1 MAEAKALDVAGRIRL
16 AQGRTAVILA
26 ADTVIDLGGTI
37 IGQPINPNHAR
48 TILRRL
54 SGRRHSVITGL
65 AVIRLPD
72 KKRIRRSV
80 TSSVWMK
87 KLGSQ
92 VIDDYIKSG
101 EPMDKAGAY
110 GIQGMGKRL
119 VRKYRGS
126 YSNIVGF
133 PLREVRKALL
143 ILTR

>member
-1 MAEAKALDVAGRIRL
+1 MAEAKASDVAGRIRL
-16 AQGRTAVILA
+16 APGRTTLIVA
-26 ADTVIDLGGTI
+26 ADTVIDLDGTI
-37 IGQPINPNHAR
+37 IGQPLNPNHAR

-54 SGRRHSVITGL
+54 SGRRHNVITGL
-65 AVIRLPD
+65 AFIRLPD
-72 KKRIRRSV
+72 AKRLRLSV

-87 KLGSQ
+87 KLDPKM
-92 VIDDYIKSG
+92 IDGYVKSG

-110 GIQGMGKRL
+110 GIQGIGKRL